1 MGPQEPFGGPPSP
14 MAASSSS
21 AAAASSSSA
30 APAPRSP
37 VGLQEPCGAAGA
49 LGCRSPVAADALVA
63 VGLQEPCGA
72 AEALVPVRPPRP
84 KSCCAWTNGYTFGV
98 YTVQAAQYES
108 MQAALEAHGTRKRCT
123 GHAAR
128 IGKRVDGSVFL
139 KCRLCEAEPPCKWMA
154 LLRLQADGSVHEMLG
169 GVRSASVKFPKAP
182 ICKIA

>member
-1 MGPQEPFGGPPSP
+1 
-14 MAASSSS
+14 MAASSS
-21 AAAASSSSA
+21 AAAASSSTD
-30 APAPRSP
+30 
-37 VGLQEPCGAAGA
+37 GAAGA
-49 LGCRSPVAADALVA
+49 LGCRSPVGADAVLPVRRRLLRKQSDVAADALVA
-63 VGLQEPCGA
+63 VGLEEPCGA

-84 KSCCAWTNGYTFGV
+84 KSCCAWTNGYTFAV

>member
-1 MGPQEPFGGPPSP
+1 M
-14 MAASSSS
+14 
-21 AAAASSSSA
+21 
-30 APAPRSP
+30 
-37 VGLQEPCGAAGA
+37 
-49 LGCRSPVAADALVA
+49 AADALVA

-72 AEALVPVRPPRP
+72 AGALVPVRVRPPRP

-98 YTVQAAQYES
+98 YTVLGAQYES
-108 MQAALEAHGTRKRCT
+108 MEAALEACGTRKRCT

-182 ICKIA
+182 KSFCKIP